1 MTQTVVAIFSQ
12 SGTRFKALKWQALG
26 FVLRLLL
33 DVGSVILSLLKLEQ
47 EIRLFSTNQD
57 RETFETMADLYSIF
71 IATENLEKA
80 YIRDTVNHDE

>member
-1 MTQTVVAIFSQ
+1 
-12 SGTRFKALKWQALG
+12 
-26 FVLRLLL
+26 
-33 DVGSVILSLLKLEQ
+33 LSLLKLEQ